1 MVLKIIFIKNLFP
14 SKSFTK
20 DAIFHCEDYIEG
32 KRVTIVD
39 ELKEHG
45 CSNAIKETC
54 RGWELRQCWLRFYW
68 INLDIAES

>member
-1 MVLKIIFIKNLFP
+1 MVLKIIIIKNLFP

-45 CSNAIKETC
+45 CSNAIKET
-54 RGWELRQCWLRFYW
+54 
-68 INLDIAES
+68 